1 MKRYISAA
9 GKRKREIPMTYFY
22 LEDSGSSGRRAHF
35 NVGIGATYTTNFYR
49 RQSETQSVSYLL
61 TFRGDSLVNT
71 EDSNDV
77 THMVNQIEEF
87 ISDSRNIL
95 PHSADLTVNGRPDRV
110 LGILE
115 SSYYGFDIYLND
127 NADFESV
134 RNLLAE
140 YGLVI

>member
-1 MKRYISAA
+1 MKRYITAA

-22 LEDSGSSGRRAHF
+22 LEDSGSSGRRAHI

-49 RQSETQSVSYLL
+49 QKSETQSVSYLL
-61 TFRGDSLVNT
+61 TFRGDSLVNN
-71 EDSNDV
+71 EDSIDV
-77 THMVNQIEEF
+77 THMVNQIKEF
-87 ISDSRNIL
+87 ISDSRDIL
-95 PHSADLTVNGRPDRV
+95 PHSADLTVKGRPDRV

-127 NADFESV
+127 NADFEFV
-134 RNLLAE
+134 RNLLDE